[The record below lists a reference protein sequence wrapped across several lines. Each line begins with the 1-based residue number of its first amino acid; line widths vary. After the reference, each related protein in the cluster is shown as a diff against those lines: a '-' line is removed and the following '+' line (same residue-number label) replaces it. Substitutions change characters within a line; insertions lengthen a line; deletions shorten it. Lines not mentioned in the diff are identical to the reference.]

1 MTVGDPRLWQ
11 PLFPDALIPRIL
23 DLIWETWQR
32 FDKPAADEREVA
44 ITRRFKHALK
54 QEKDYRRLP
63 VRIEREPA
71 EDDAVTG
78 DELGRIDLKFNP
90 AESALEEVYFAFECK
105 RLYALVSGSVRA
117 LASEYVSEGM
127 MRFVAGR
134 YASRM
139 QNGGMIGYVL
149 DGNPERARHQVA
161 VAIASS
167 AAQLLL
173 SPGTGLDASLL
184 KPDNANFRVTS
195 HVGPRAGGLRLHHV
209 FLARLGRA

>member
-1 MTVGDPRLWQ
+1 MTVGDSRLWQ
-11 PLFPDALIPRIL
+11 PLFPDALIPLIL
-23 DLIWETWQR
+23 DLVWETWQR
-32 FDKPAADEREVA
+32 FDKPAAEEHEVP

-54 QEKDYRRLP
+54 QEKDYRLLP

-71 EDDAVTG
+71 EDDPVTG

-105 RLYALVSGSVRA
+105 RLYALVSGTPRA
-117 LASEYVSEGM
+117 LVGEYVSHGM
-127 MRFVAGR
+127 MRFVAGQ

-149 DGNPERARHQVA
+149 DGNGEQARNQVA
-161 VAIASS
+161 SAIASL
-167 AAQLLL
+167 AAKLLL

-184 KPDNANFRVTS
+184 RPANADILLTS
-195 HVGPRAGGLRLHHV
+195 HVGPRAGGFRLHHV
-209 FLARLGRA
+209 FLVR